1 MDKVYYTVEMIYDRG
16 FKQYHDCN
24 TLDEALLRVRKGH
37 EMKLPKTDVYTL
49 QHAEIWKMRREK
61 VYEYIKNNGQ
71 NEFE

>member
-1 MDKVYYTVEMIYDRG
+1 MRKTETYYVAEMTYDKG

-49 QHAEIWKMRREK
+49 QHAEIWRIEREK
-61 VYEYIKNNGQ
+61 VYEFNRNV
-71 NEFE
+71 E